1 MKDDIE
7 ATRMTNLFKEIILII
22 QPMLAKCMDTLGDE
36 CTLIVVRQLAIE
48 FSARYLLAVKVT
60 IKDADKEELVKDL
73 MDATFIRLGEL
84 MEEAIGLGLM
94 GRTQ

>member
-7 ATRMTNLFKEIILII
+7 LTRMNNAFQEIILTI
-22 QPMLAKCMDTLGDE
+22 QPMLAKCMDTAGED
-36 CTLIVVRQLAIE
+36 CTLVVVRQLAIE

-60 IKDADKEELVKDL
+60 VKDANKEELVEDL

-84 MEEAIGLGLM
+84 ITEAIGLGLM
-94 GRTQ
+94 GRKQ

>member
-7 ATRMTNLFKEIILII
+7 ETRMLNVFKEIILTI
-22 QPMLAKCMDTLGDE
+22 QPMLAKCMDTLGDD

-73 MDATFIRLGEL
+73 MHATFIRLGEL
-84 MEEAIGLGLM
+84 VEEAISLGLM

>member
-7 ATRMTNLFKEIILII
+7 ATRMTNLFKEIILTI

-36 CTLIVVRQLAIE
+36 CTLIVVRQLAVE

-60 IKDADKEELVKDL
+60 IKDANKEELVEDL

-84 MEEAIGLGLM
+84 MEEAISLGLM
-94 GRTQ
+94 RRTQ

>member
-36 CTLIVVRQLAIE
+36 CTLIVVRQLAVD

-60 IKDADKEELVKDL
+60 IKDANKEELVEDL

-84 MEEAIGLGLM
+84 MEEAISLGLM

>member
-7 ATRMTNLFKEIILII
+7 AIRMTNVFKEIILTM
-22 QPMLAKCMDTLGDE
+22 QPMLAKCINTLGDE
-36 CTLIVVRQLAIE
+36 CTLIVVRQLAVE
-48 FSARYLLAVKVT
+48 FSARYMLAVKVT
-60 IKDADKEELVKDL
+60 VKDADKEELVKDL
-73 MDATFIRLGEL
+73 LDSTFIRLGEL

>member
-7 ATRMTNLFKEIILII
+7 ATRMTNLFKEIILTI

-36 CTLIVVRQLAIE
+36 CTLIVVRQLAVD